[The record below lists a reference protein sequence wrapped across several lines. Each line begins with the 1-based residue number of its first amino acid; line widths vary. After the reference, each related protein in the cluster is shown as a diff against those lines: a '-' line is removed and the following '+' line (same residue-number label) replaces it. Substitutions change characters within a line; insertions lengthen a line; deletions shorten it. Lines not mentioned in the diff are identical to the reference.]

1 MQFLIHKRND
11 VKRNRYFYINACF
24 IKMFFRKAARAFP
37 LIALGVFAA
46 AGLAGCASVE
56 PRQTQ
61 EPVKAR
67 SEAEFKAEIAKAQ
80 AETQLAQSQ
89 AAKAEAEVK
98 LARSQAAKAE
108 AELAQSRYEA
118 AKAAL
123 LKQAQDRSATT
134 NEDGLPAL
142 ALLRPTTHTQT
153 LALGGEYFSRYA
165 TASRKASKT
174 RRNINLGTWFA
185 ATYVAG
191 SAGLK
196 AHPNN
201 ILVGSLVGTALPQ
214 LEPILSPGGPEASN
228 ASMAQVACVM
238 KEVSYFVDGVKDQPE
253 YWKTEDYMQVNDYA
267 VNTYLVI
274 YEKNQRSRTP
284 ALVTYEGLSTA
295 MKKATS
301 PENSSK
307 DKPEQPVPDNGS
319 VNDAPKPQEN
329 KDEGGTRGGW
339 LKDGTSPP
347 PPPPPVAPPSAD
359 ESSKVQEALRKAFV
373 KRVEECPKIG
383 A

>member
-1 MQFLIHKRND
+1 MRFLI
-11 VKRNRYFYINACF
+11 
-24 IKMFFRKAARAFP
+24 
-37 LIALGVFAA
+37 LGVFAA

-67 SEAEFKAEIAKAQ
+67 SEAELKTEIAKAQ

-118 AKAAL
+118 AKAAQ

-165 TASRKASKT
+165 TASRKAAKT

-214 LEPILSPGGPEASN
+214 LEPIISKGGPEASN

-238 KEVSYFVDGVKDQPE
+238 KEVTYFVEGVKDQPD
-253 YWKTEDYMQVNDYA
+253 YWKTQDYMQVNDYA
-267 VNTYLVI
+267 VNAYLVI
-274 YEKNQRSRTP
+274 YQKNLQSRTATLIPYQTLRAAMDEAPEPEKSGTPKGGGRNP
-284 ALVTYEGLSTA
+284 ASDGDTSTT
-295 MKKATS
+295 TS
-301 PENSSK
+301 TP
-307 DKPEQPVPDNGS
+307 
-319 VNDAPKPQEN
+319 NDA
-329 KDEGGTRGGW
+329 T
-339 LKDGTSPP
+339 T
-347 PPPPPVAPPSAD
+347 
-359 ESSKVQEALRKAFV
+359 LRKTFMT
-373 KRVEECPKIG
+373 RVDDCHKL
-383 A
+383 